1 MRNLLYYPYI
11 NIPKNDWTIR
21 TLIYH
26 DQIGCMVPNTYFYE
40 PERYDPFMLE
50 LVQNQLVTPINPME
64 TLERSYTSLKPFL
77 KYVQSESVDI
87 YKRRKRFLKNADKSL
102 IHENNLKS
110 KNYKIHSDKLKVT
123 GSNIYSDK
131 IDSEILYSLDQIGL
145 AKRSNDG
152 WYSVEKKTANELMI
166 FLASIV
172 SNKLDLIPTTDKFQK
187 RFSLANRSKKVFKR
201 EKKNQHKR
209 EVILDSLIPRPE
221 NIDISQL
228 LKFKDKNH
236 DILIQFRN
244 KVEQL
249 VFDKNLDEETQLF
262 QDILTELNHRKAEL
276 SSKMKEGKYGRVIF
290 GTVFGLIGAAQGMI
304 IADTVSAIIG
314 GIPGFGNAVHE
325 ALTLENPEKI
335 IDYSGMKYL
344 ALMDNK
350 IIK

>member
-1 MRNLLYYPYI
+1 MKNLLYYPYI

-26 DQIGCMVPNTYFYE
+26 EQIGCIVPNTYFYE

-50 LVQNQLVTPINPME
+50 LVQNQLVTPIDPME
-64 TLERSYTSLKPFL
+64 ALERSYKSLKPFL
-77 KYVQSESVDI
+77 KYIQGESVDI

-102 IHENNLKS
+102 IHENKLKDR
-110 KNYKIHSDKLKVT
+110 NYRIHSDKLKVT
-123 GSNIYSDK
+123 GSNIHSDK

-166 FLASIV
+166 FLATVV

-201 EKKNQHKR
+201 ERENQQKR
-209 EVILDSLIPRPE
+209 EVILDALIPRPE
-221 NIDISQL
+221 NIDIKQL
-228 LKFKDKNH
+228 LQFKEKNH
-236 DILIQFRN
+236 DLLIQFRN
-244 KVEQL
+244 KIERL

-262 QDILTELNHRKAEL
+262 QDILIELNDRKVEL
-276 SSKMKEGKYGRVIF
+276 SSKMKEGKYGRILF
-290 GTVFGLIGAAQGMI
+290 GTVFGLIGAAQGMVT
-304 IADTVSAIIG
+304 ADTVGAILG

-335 IDYSGMKYL
+335 IDHSGMKYL

-350 IIK
+350 ITK